1 MEETPVVRSSLEEER
16 KNRAVEGV
24 GASIE
29 HDRFRT
35 VELIRVGGEGSA
47 EGRKGGGWLKYATI
61 GTTYCKFALRVRDSP
76 STRIGGG
83 WMERANI
90 RRSTHQVIISPGPV
104 SIARDF
110 HSHRCVINEIIFGHR
125 WGGGEALDE
134 AARPGQVCTPFP
146 VPLIAYDPEIIDR
159 R

>member
-47 EGRKGGGWLKYATI
+47 EGRKGGGWLKYAT
-61 GTTYCKFALRVRDSP
+61 TTYCKFALRVRDSP
-76 STRIGGG
+76 STRMGGG
-83 WMERANI
+83 WMERANT
-90 RRSTHQVIISPGPV
+90 RRSTHQVIISPNPV

-125 WGGGEALDE
+125 WGGGKHSTKQLAPVRFAL
-134 AARPGQVCTPFP
+134 PFP
-146 VPLIAYDPEIIDR
+146 SH
-159 R
+159 

>member
-47 EGRKGGGWLKYATI
+47 EGRKGGGWLKYAT
-61 GTTYCKFALRVRDSP
+61 TTYCKFALRVRDSP

-83 WMERANI
+83 WMERANT
-90 RRSTHQVIISPGPV
+90 RRSTHQVIISPNPV

-125 WGGGEALDE
+125 WRRGEALDE

-146 VPLIAYDPEIIDR
+146 VPLIA
-159 R
+159 